1 MRFRIFKVLSFG
13 SLAAV
18 IVMMMAATVLEKLQ
32 GTSAALRLV
41 YHSPVF
47 IALWAVCAGAGLVW
61 LLSRGV
67 AKRRATLLLHLA
79 LVLILA
85 GALVT
90 HLTGVQ
96 GRVHLR
102 VGESAETF
110 FDANGREH
118 PLPFWWLQLDDFKVE
133 YYDGSAQA
141 ADYVSKLTFGDGKL
155 VDSRTVSMNRI
166 FRWFGYRFYQSSF
179 NIIHHSLEP
188 RTVKVHAGITVID
201 VKLIRNKAVFF
212 CIFLQN
218 ILLIFYTIAFAG
230 RIILLRK
237 TAV

>member
-1 MRFRIFKVLSFG
+1 MRSRILKVLSFG

-32 GTSAALRLV
+32 GTAAAFRAV

-47 IALWAVCAGAGLVW
+47 FALWAVGAGAGLAW

-102 VGESAETF
+102 VGESAKTF

-141 ADYVSKLTFGDGKL
+141 ADYVSKLTFGDGKI

-166 FRWFGYRFYQSSF
+166 FRWSGYRF
-179 NIIHHSLEP
+179 
-188 RTVKVHAGITVID
+188 
-201 VKLIRNKAVFF
+201 
-212 CIFLQN
+212 
-218 ILLIFYTIAFAG
+218 
-230 RIILLRK
+230 
-237 TAV
+237 